1 MSGVGGSD
9 LVIDHLFLVYDLFL
23 DVVLDSSFM
32 LIVGL
37 IGDGGHVE
45 PLAWSV
51 DVMIQQMALY
61 VSVFVFIIHPG
72 ANCLPDW
79 RAFWPSSSKYMV
91 ALFFPAFTTFR
102 VFHQPTTFPTA
113 PFTPL
118 TTLPTSALPFSQIHF
133 ATFSSTPRT
142 LSLIF
147 CIASRILL
155 VIPVR
160 RS

>member
-79 RAFWPSSSKYMV
+79 RIVRRFASLAAGRIGAKN
-91 ALFFPAFTTFR
+91 LR
-102 VFHQPTTFPTA
+102 
-113 PFTPL
+113 L
-118 TTLPTSALPFSQIHF
+118 DALP
-133 ATFSSTPRT
+133 
-142 LSLIF
+142 
-147 CIASRILL
+147 
-155 VIPVR
+155 
-160 RS
+160 